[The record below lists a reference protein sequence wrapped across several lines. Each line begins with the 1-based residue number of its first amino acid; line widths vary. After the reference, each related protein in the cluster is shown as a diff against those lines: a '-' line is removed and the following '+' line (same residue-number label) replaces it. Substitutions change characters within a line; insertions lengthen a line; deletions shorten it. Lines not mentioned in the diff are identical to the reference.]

1 MKLKKRV
8 LASIMSILILSSFS
22 QLIGNAAGGAVGNA
36 AGEAVGNAAGGAV
49 GNAATQQTDMYAQKK
64 DDVQFNSDSILTHA
78 AKETNADLDKIK
90 TIKKFAEALGT
101 DTLYNFM
108 QQNNYN
114 VKIKF
119 DDEMCS
125 IINEVSEDAH
135 ISRWDCSRNNV
146 QIINNSGDNLK
157 AHIGVEFE
165 KECGIT
171 EISLSNS
178 NELADIDLPAGKDTD
193 KILLQLA
200 GGKIETNVNLS
211 VLNKLYDNGKV
222 KIGVAKVFI
231 TGGEFINSYK
241 GIANKIKDYTTKTK
255 VYADKFK
262 DAEITK
268 TSTSLLDTADN
279 LPGSADQAYEE
290 YSRKVTTFV
299 NELKLKQGKLNE
311 MKIDLCISNKGFREN
326 LNNFVDLNQQL
337 TEKVNALTNKPV
349 NVEGGN
355 STNNPNDNSGDK
367 QGDGTDSGSGNNPE
381 NGDDSGNGDGHPSGD
396 SPDTSG
402 SEQVEPKNE
411 TNQQNDS
418 GTKMSAV
425 ELLRL
430 GQLQAKDALENE

>member
-1 MKLKKRV
+1 MKLKIRV
-8 LASIMSILILSSFS
+8 LASVMSILTLSSFS
-22 QLIGNAAGGAVGNA
+22 QLIGFAEGD
-36 AGEAVGNAAGGAV
+36 
-49 GNAATQQTDMYAQKK
+49 AATQEADMYAKK
-64 DDVQFNSDSILTHA
+64 GDNVQFNSDSIVTHA
-78 AKETNADLDKIK
+78 AKETNADLAKIE
-90 TIKKFAEALGT
+90 TIKKFAAALGT
-101 DTLYNFM
+101 DTLYNCM
-108 QQNNYN
+108 QENNYN

-125 IINEVSEDAH
+125 IIDTVSEDAH
-135 ISRWDCSRNNV
+135 ISSWDCSKNNV
-146 QIINNSGDNLK
+146 QIINGSGDNLK

-178 NELADIDLPAGKDTD
+178 NELADIDLPAGKDTG

-231 TGGEFINSYK
+231 TGEEFINSYK
-241 GIANKIKDYTTKTK
+241 EIADKIKDYTKKTK
-255 VYADKFK
+255 VYADKFGNT
-262 DAEITK
+262 EITGI
-268 TSTSLLDTADN
+268 STSLVGAADK
-279 LPGSADQAYEE
+279 LPESANQAYEE
-290 YSRKVTTFV
+290 YSKKVAEFV
-299 NELKLKQGKLNE
+299 EELKLKQGNLNE

-326 LNNFVDLNQQL
+326 LDNFVNLNQQL

-355 STNNPNDNSGDK
+355 STNNPNGGNDGK
-367 QGDGTDSGSGNNPE
+367 QGDGTDPGNGNNPE

-396 SPDTSG
+396 SPDASG
-402 SEQVEPKNE
+402 SEQVEPKKE

-418 GTKMSAV
+418 DTEMSAV
-425 ELLRL
+425 KLLKKGRE
-430 GQLQAKDALENE
+430 QAKRALENK

>member
-22 QLIGNAAGGAVGNA
+22 QLIGNAAG
-36 AGEAVGNAAGGAV
+36 EAV

-78 AKETNADLDKIK
+78 ANETNADLAKIE
-90 TIKKFAEALGT
+90 TTRKFAAALGT

-125 IINEVSEDAH
+125 IINEVSENAH
-135 ISRWDCSRNNV
+135 ISSWDCSKNNV

-178 NELADIDLPAGKDTD
+178 DDLANIELPAGKDTD
-193 KILLQLA
+193 KIVLQLA

-231 TGGEFINSYK
+231 TSGEFINSYK
-241 GIANKIKDYTTKTK
+241 GIADKIKDYTKKTK

-268 TSTSLLDTADN
+268 TSTSLLDTADK

-290 YSRKVTTFV
+290 YSRKVTRFV
-299 NELKLKQGKLNE
+299 DELKSKQGNLNE

-326 LNNFVDLNQQL
+326 LDNFVNLNQQL

-355 STNNPNDNSGDK
+355 SNNNPSDNSGDK

-418 GTKMSAV
+418 GTEMSAV

-430 GQLQAKDALENE
+430 GRLQAKRALEDE